1 MMDLKWALA
10 KQLFYAEQDVFVAK
24 GHSHLV
30 ATAIPKPKHEV
41 QVRERNFLGVYLYI
55 YILIYTHMC
64 EGCTLKYS

>member
-1 MMDLKWALA
+1 MDLKWALA

-55 YILIYTHMC
+55 YIY
-64 EGCTLKYS
+64 